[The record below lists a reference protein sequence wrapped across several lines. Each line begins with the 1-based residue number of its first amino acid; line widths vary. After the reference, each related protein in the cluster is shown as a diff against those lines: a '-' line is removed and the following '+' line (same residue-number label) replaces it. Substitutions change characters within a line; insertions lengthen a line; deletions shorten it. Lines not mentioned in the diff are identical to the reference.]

1 MSDATA
7 VRTADLLSPDW
18 WVDLDGKT
26 TGPFPTEEE
35 AHAAAVA
42 RATTFGDLTRAAEI
56 YAPGPDGRF
65 RLIFSRDGQ
74 SKAG

>member
-1 MSDATA
+1 MATS
-7 VRTADLLSPDW
+7 VYVVLRSGGLW

-42 RATTFGDLTRAAEI
+42 RATTFGDPARAADI

-65 RLIFSRDGQ
+65 RLIFSRAGQ
-74 SKAG
+74 NKAAS